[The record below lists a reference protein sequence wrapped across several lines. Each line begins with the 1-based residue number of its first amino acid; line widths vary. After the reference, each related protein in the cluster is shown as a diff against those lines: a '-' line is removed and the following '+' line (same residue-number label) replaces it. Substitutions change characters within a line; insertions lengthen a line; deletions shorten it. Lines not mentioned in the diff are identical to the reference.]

1 MVPITGRTET
11 DVRQQLQGVAL
22 KLKSLKKHIA
32 KAARRREEPLALR
45 RHRRR
50 HAKPYACDV
59 AWRIWALRQDAG
71 MVSFE
76 PDFMNQNYNCV
87 PDFVESA
94 DNARTWQMG
103 MAVAALEKNLT
114 VQWCYATPT
123 DILAALEEAVFHPV
137 TQLGLGRDLLGEPT
151 VCAAGEQSEPVIHS
165 RPSARS
171 IHSILPPRVGAYR

>member
-1 MVPITGRTET
+1 MAEKHR
-11 DVRQQLQGVAL
+11 DKVAL
-22 KLKSLKKHIA
+22 SPGFQDVEPSQSLEFYRWFFA
-32 KAARRREEPLALR
+32 KG
-45 RHRRR
+45 
-50 HAKPYACDV
+50 
-59 AWRIWALRQDAG
+59 QDAG

-123 DILAALEEAVFHPV
+123 DILAALEMPAVTNFRVSMDFCYGHSWDV
-137 TQLGLGRDLLGEPT
+137 GVSSLI
-151 VCAAGEQSEPVIHS
+151 VWAAGAF
-165 RPSARS
+165 PSKDTLWTSANGKFAV
-171 IHSILPPRVGAYR
+171 PG